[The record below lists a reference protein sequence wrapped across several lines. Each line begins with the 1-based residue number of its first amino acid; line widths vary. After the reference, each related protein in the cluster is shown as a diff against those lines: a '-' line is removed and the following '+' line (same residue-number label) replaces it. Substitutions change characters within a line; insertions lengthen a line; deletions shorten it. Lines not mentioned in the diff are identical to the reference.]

1 MTSKELVQKAYDC
14 FATGDMDTF
23 RTLYHTDVVVKTNG
37 MHKFSGTYNGLDNW
51 MNNNLMHIPTHFD
64 NFKIELK
71 LVIAEGDYVFVLAH
85 GTATGMDGDF
95 GHLFKVENQ
104 KITEFH
110 LLDDS
115 QKIAHA
121 MKAL

>member
-1 MTSKELVQKAYDC
+1 MNGVNVFDLVRG
-14 FATGDMDTF
+14 T
-23 RTLYHTDVVVKTNG
+23 VKG
-37 MHKFSGTYNGLDNW
+37 M
-51 MNNNLMHIPTHFD
+51 
-64 NFKIELK
+64 E
-71 LVIAEGDYVFVLAH
+71 
-85 GTATGMDGDF
+85 GDF
-95 GHLFKVENQ
+95 GHLFKVENE